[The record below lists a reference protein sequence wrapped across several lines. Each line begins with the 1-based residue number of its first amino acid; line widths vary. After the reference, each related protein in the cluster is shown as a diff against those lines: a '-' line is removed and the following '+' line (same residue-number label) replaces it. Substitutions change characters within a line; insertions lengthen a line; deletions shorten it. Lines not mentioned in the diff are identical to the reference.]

1 MQQFTMKNLYLLV
14 LLALTTLAGCGGSPD
29 EGQPQGE
36 DTTKTEGT
44 QQEQQTEPVEKL
56 GDQVI
61 SEIIKS
67 IPNPLEVAFLIKEIG
82 TDYQRED
89 LNDPKAVD
97 NYTTNY
103 KKALNLGIY
112 STDLGYANIY
122 GVNQDALNYL
132 NSVKKLADGLSIG
145 QFFDYNTIKRL
156 TSNNE
161 NLDSLLQLTT
171 SNFEKINFHL
181 SKQRR
186 DYLSILILTGGWL
199 EATYITS
206 LVYQDS
212 GNAKLKEK
220 IGEQKIVLERIL
232 LVLDVYQNKPNFN
245 GLITDLKEL
254 QSVYDRVEIEEQQ
267 GKPVM
272 KVVDDEIVIQS
283 NRKTFVKASDED
295 ISQIMNLIRSIR
307 NKIVK

>member
-1 MQQFTMKNLYLLV
+1 MRQLTMKKLYYLLF
-14 LLALTTLAGCGGSPD
+14 LLSFLFVGCGGNNENGQQSSENAQNGAAEAK
-29 EGQPQGE
+29 EGEE
-36 DTTKTEGT
+36 DA
-44 QQEQQTEPVEKL
+44 VEKL
-56 GDQVI
+56 NEEVI
-61 SEIIKS
+61 TGIIKS

-82 TDYQRED
+82 TEYQRED

-103 KKALNLGIY
+103 KKALNLGVY

-122 GVNQDALNYL
+122 GINQDALNYL

-145 QFFDYNTIKRL
+145 QFFDYATIKRL

-199 EATYITS
+199 EASYITS
-206 LVYQDS
+206 LVYQES
-212 GNAKLKEK
+212 ANAKLKEK

-232 LVLDVYQNKPNFN
+232 LVLNVYQNKPYFK
-245 GLITDLKEL
+245 GLLTDLNEL
-254 QSVYDRVEIEEQQ
+254 KSIYDRVQIVEQQ

-283 NRKTFVKASDED
+283 NRKTFVEASDED
-295 ISQIMNLIRSIR
+295 ITQIINLIRSIR

>member
-1 MQQFTMKNLYLLV
+1 MRQLIMKNFYIFCLFALSLLV
-14 LLALTTLAGCGGSPD
+14 SCGGDTADNNPE
-29 EGQPQGE
+29 EGQS
-36 DTTKTEGT
+36 TETGDAT
-44 QQEQQTEPVEKL
+44 GQDQAEAVEKL
-56 GDQVI
+56 NDEVI
-61 SEIIKS
+61 TNIIKS

-82 TDYQRED
+82 TEYQRDD

-103 KKALNLGIY
+103 KKALNLGVY

-186 DYLSILILTGGWL
+186 DYLSILILTGGWI
-199 EATYITS
+199 EANYITA
-206 LVYQDS
+206 LVYQES

-232 LVLDVYQNKPNFN
+232 LVLDVYQNKPYFK
-245 GLITDLKEL
+245 GLITDLNEL
-254 QSVYDRVEIEEQQ
+254 KSVYDRVEIVEQQ

-272 KVVDDEIVIQS
+272 KVIDDEIVIKS
-283 NRKTFVKASDED
+283 NRKTFVKVSDED
-295 ISQIMNLIRSIR
+295 INQIMNLIRSIR

>member
-1 MQQFTMKNLYLLV
+1 MKKLYYLLF
-14 LLALTTLAGCGGSPD
+14 LLSFLFVGCGGNNENGQQSSENAQNGAAEAK
-29 EGQPQGE
+29 EGEE
-36 DTTKTEGT
+36 DA
-44 QQEQQTEPVEKL
+44 VEKL
-56 GDQVI
+56 NEEVI
-61 SEIIKS
+61 TGIIKS

-82 TDYQRED
+82 TEYQRED

-103 KKALNLGIY
+103 KKALNLGVY

-122 GVNQDALNYL
+122 GINQDALNYL

-145 QFFDYNTIKRL
+145 QFFDYATIKRL

-199 EATYITS
+199 EASYITS
-206 LVYQDS
+206 LVYQES
-212 GNAKLKEK
+212 ANAKLKEK

-232 LVLDVYQNKPNFN
+232 LVLNVYQNKPYFK
-245 GLITDLKEL
+245 GLLTDLNEL
-254 QSVYDRVEIEEQQ
+254 KSIYDRVQIVEQQ

-283 NRKTFVKASDED
+283 NRKTFVEASDED
-295 ISQIMNLIRSIR
+295 ITQIINLIRSIR

>member
-1 MQQFTMKNLYLLV
+1 MQQFTMKNLYLFV
-14 LLALTTLAGCGGSPD
+14 LLALTILAGCDSSSNG
-29 EGQPQGE
+29 GQPNGE
-36 DTTKTEGT
+36 NTAKSGD
-44 QQEQQTEPVEKL
+44 QQPGQQTEAVEKL

-61 SEIIKS
+61 TEIIKS

-82 TDYQRED
+82 TDYQRDD

-145 QFFDYNTIKRL
+145 QFFDYKTIKRL
-156 TSNNE
+156 TSNNQ

-199 EATYITS
+199 EANYITS

-212 GNAKLKEK
+212 GNARLKEK

-232 LVLDVYQNKPNFN
+232 LVLEVYQNKPNFS

-254 QSVYDRVEIEEQQ
+254 QSIYDRVEIEEQE

-272 KVVDDEIVIQS
+272 KVVGDEIVIQS
-283 NRKTFVKASDED
+283 NRKTFVKVSDED
-295 ISQIMNLIRSIR
+295 VDQIMNLMRSVR